1 MASKSK
7 KQSIIRKKA
16 ATMKPFIRKDGLP
29 QARRC
34 VSQRASN
41 LDETCPMKLVIYLSS
56 TNHWYLKSHD
66 SNLQHQYHPEL
77 DLKASLLSQKDLSE
91 KELTLLN
98 ILYDVNVAPS
108 TISKILSTLMD
119 QDVGTLVP
127 KTIFNITQ
135 KTRNLLDVAN
145 EILPTCSDAEKTLK
159 LLEL

>member
-1 MASKSK
+1 MRL
-7 KQSIIRKKA
+7 I
-16 ATMKPFIRKDGLP
+16 
-29 QARRC
+29 
-34 VSQRASN
+34 
-41 LDETCPMKLVIYLSS
+41 IYLSS
-56 TNHWYLKSHD
+56 TNDWYLKSHG
-66 SNLQHQYHPEL
+66 SNLQHKYHPEL

-145 EILPTCSDAEKTLK
+145 KILPTCSDAEKTLK